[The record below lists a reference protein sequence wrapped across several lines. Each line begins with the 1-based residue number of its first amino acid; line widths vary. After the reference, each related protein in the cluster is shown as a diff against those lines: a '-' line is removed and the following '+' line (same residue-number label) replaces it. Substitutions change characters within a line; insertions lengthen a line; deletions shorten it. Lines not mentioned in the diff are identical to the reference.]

1 MKEPGTNLS
10 AFLRRKDC
18 VYSQFVKYVFCG
30 GISVAVD
37 QVVFYMLAVLAFPSL
52 RPSDPFAKLLSMF
65 GFEIPEVSAEQ
76 LRINY
81 WIIKAI
87 CFLVSNAVVYLLNVL
102 FVFHGG
108 RHKRSVEVA
117 MFFGFSLLQFVYVW
131 LGSIL
136 INRFGWEVTYANIA
150 MLVLGIITN
159 YIARKKIVFK
169 G

>member
-1 MKEPGTNLS
+1 MKEPITNLS
-10 AFLRRKDC
+10 TFLHRKDC

-37 QVVFYMLAVLAFPSL
+37 QIVFYALAVLALPCL

-65 GFEIPEVSAEQ
+65 GFEIPEVSGEQ
-76 LRINY
+76 LRTNY

-87 CFLVSNAVVYLLNVL
+87 CFLLSNAVVYLLNVL

-108 RHKRSVEVA
+108 RHRRSVEVA
-117 MFFGFSLLQFVYVW
+117 MFFGFSLLQFFYVW
-131 LGSIL
+131 LGSML
-136 INRFGWEVTYANIA
+136 ISRFGWEVTYANIA